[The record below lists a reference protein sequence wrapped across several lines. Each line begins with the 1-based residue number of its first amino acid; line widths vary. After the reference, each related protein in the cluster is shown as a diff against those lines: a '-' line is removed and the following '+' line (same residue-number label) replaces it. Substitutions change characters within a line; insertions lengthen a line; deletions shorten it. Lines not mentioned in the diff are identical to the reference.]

1 MSKQVLR
8 GMRMRFVI
16 LAVVI
21 AVCAVAC
28 QLHIGS
34 VGGRF
39 EYRLPEFCGSTVR
52 TAYVEPEGMAQITDI
67 YYEADGTPVLV
78 VEAGEAGV
86 GIIGYDFDGSGGMSQ
101 LRVTEQGTVIASGA
115 DFTGWEAVVIAVIVC
130 FAVAAVICAWNVLTL
145 VRHAWYGPEM
155 AGFMGG
161 ALICAFETL
170 VFLAPLLSGAM
181 VGFGDFA
188 LTVTQLA
195 DRFVFVSL
203 LPMALAAAFVS
214 VSNVMLVRYEGRSL
228 GNLLGIL
235 VSATWAVAC
244 LVWNSIDVSQFETV
258 QEFLYLSGVASVV
271 ASAISFAVALFVGT
285 SLCAW
290 GASRHVPS
298 QPRDYVAI
306 LGCGLRPDGSPTPL
320 LAGRADA
327 ALAFARTQEAA
338 GMEPPVL
345 VPSGGQGADEVW
357 SEAEAMRRYLVGQGV
372 DESRIVLEDR
382 STNTRENLRYTAE
395 IVAREAQAAG
405 KENPRVAF
413 ATTNYHV
420 FRGYVYAH
428 DAGLDAEGISAPT
441 KIWFWPN
448 AFLREFVGV
457 LAARA
462 LRILLAFVGIA
473 LVYLGLEYAVL
484 LTLG

>member
-1 MSKQVLR
+1 MSKQDLR
-8 GMRMRFVI
+8 NMRLRFVI
-16 LAVVI
+16 LVAVI
-21 AVCAVAC
+21 AVSVVAC
-28 QLHIGS
+28 RLYIGS

-39 EYRLPEFCGSTVR
+39 EYRMPEFAGATLQS
-52 TAYVEPEGMAQITDI
+52 AYIDPEGMAEVTDT
-67 YYEADGTPVLV
+67 YNEPDGTVVLV
-78 VEAGEAGV
+78 VEAREPGNGF
-86 GIIGYDFDGSGGMSQ
+86 IGYNFEGAGGMSQ
-101 LRVTEQGTVIASGA
+101 LRVTDQGTVIASGA
-115 DFTGWEAVVIAVIVC
+115 DFTGWEAVVIAVVAC
-130 FAVAAVICAWNVLTL
+130 FATAAAICAWNVVTL

-155 AGFMGG
+155 AGFTGG
-161 ALICAFETL
+161 AIFCGFET
-170 VFLAPLLSGAM
+170 VMFLWPLLSGGMA
-181 VGFGDFA
+181 GFGDFA

-195 DRFVFVSL
+195 DRFVFASL

-235 VSATWAVAC
+235 ASGAWAVAC
-244 LVWNSIDVSQFETV
+244 FVWNSIDVSQYETI
-258 QEFLYLSGVASVV
+258 QEFLYLSGIASVV

-285 SLCAW
+285 CLCAW

-320 LAGRADA
+320 LAGRVDA

-338 GMEPPVL
+338 GMEAPVL

-357 SEAEAMRRYLVGQGV
+357 SEAEAMRRYLASQGA

-405 KENPRVAF
+405 QERPRVAF

-420 FRGYVYAH
+420 FRGYIYAH

-473 LVYLGLEYAVL
+473 LVYLSLEYAVL
-484 LTLG
+484 MTMG